1 MMESTSAPFECA
13 KCRHGRCEADD
24 FHGTGGLVRF
34 YDVQNKKFTTVS
46 CTRCGYTELYR
57 GDKSMLS
64 NVFDFIFSVAVIHD
78 GPLGLCRD
86 REVPPLSRRAWSTAL
101 MLRGETSYSTMQSLG
116 SERFLPQSF
125 TVLV

>member
-1 MMESTSAPFECA
+1 MTVGHDNDS
-13 KCRHGRCEADD
+13 
-24 FHGTGGLVRF
+24 GGPDISGMVVDLCP
-34 YDVQNKKFTTVS
+34 VQSVS
-46 CTRCGYTELYR
+46 
-57 GDKSMLS
+57 
-64 NVFDFIFSVAVIHD
+64 VIHD
-78 GPLGLCRD
+78 GPLGLCRN